1 MIPTRRLGNTGV
13 DVTCLGLG
21 GEGVLRTFGQNKA
34 ARAVILAA
42 LEQGITYL
50 ESARA
55 YDGSEAYYGQSLGA
69 WRDKVFLASKAHD
82 RSARGAE
89 QMLQI
94 TLANLQTDRLDLW
107 QVHDVRTDE
116 DLAQI
121 FGPGGAIEAFDRAKR
136 DGRVRFVGITGHHDP
151 QILLK
156 AFDLYPF
163 DTVLLPVN
171 PAEPAWRSFPQ
182 SVVPEAN
189 RRGIGIIG
197 MKVLCR
203 GFGLQV
209 PGCHEAARWIRY
221 ALGHELSTLVIGCDN
236 PTQVAGNV
244 AAARQPPLSAD
255 ERHELE
261 RLVDPY
267 ARRLMYY
274 KPS

>member
-1 MIPTRRLGNTGV
+1 MIPTRRLGSTGV
-13 DVTCLGLG
+13 EVTCLGLG
-21 GEGVLRTFGQNKA
+21 GEGVLRTFGRNKA

-55 YDGSEAYYGQSLGA
+55 YAGSEAYYGESLGP
-69 WRDKVFLASKAHD
+69 WRDKVFLASKAHE
-82 RSARGAE
+82 RTARGAE
-89 QMLQI
+89 QMLQA
-94 TLANLQTDRLDLW
+94 TLANLKTDRLDLW
-107 QVHDVRTDE
+107 QVHDVRSDE
-116 DLAQI
+116 DLARI

-171 PAEPAWRSFPQ
+171 PAEPAWRSFPE
-182 SVVPEAN
+182 SVLPEAN
-189 RRGIGIIG
+189 RRGMGIIG

-209 PGCHEAARWIRY
+209 PGCDQAASWIRY
-221 ALGHELSTLVIGCDN
+221 ALGQELSTVVIGCDN
-236 PTQVAGNV
+236 PTHVARNV
-244 AAARQPPLSAD
+244 AAARQPPLSVN

-261 RLVDPY
+261 GLVAPY
-267 ARRLMYY
+267 ARKLMYY

>member
-1 MIPTRRLGNTGV
+1 MIPTRRLGSTGV
-13 DVTCLGLG
+13 EVTCLGLG

-34 ARAVILAA
+34 ARSVILEA
-42 LEQGITYL
+42 LEEGITYL

-55 YDGSEAYYGQSLGA
+55 YDDSEVYYGRSLGP

-82 RSARGAE
+82 RTARGAE
-89 QMLQI
+89 QMLQT

-107 QVHDVRTDE
+107 QVHDVRTDT
-116 DLAQI
+116 DLARI

-171 PAEPAWRSFPQ
+171 PAEPAWRSFVQ
-182 SVVPEAN
+182 SVVPEAH
-189 RRGIGIIG
+189 RRGLGIIG

-209 PGCHEAARWIRY
+209 PGCHEAAGWIRY
-221 ALGHELSTLVIGCDN
+221 ALGHEVSTLVIGCDD
-236 PTQVAGNV
+236 PTQVTANA
-244 AAARQPPLSAD
+244 AAARQAPLSAV
-255 ERHELE
+255 ERQELE
-261 RLVDPY
+261 RLVAPY